1 LKIRKAYRRKI
12 MRDAILEFVKLCS
25 ETLPIREPIY
35 EFGGYQ
41 VAGQEGWADLR
52 RFFPGKTYIGTDMR
66 EGPGVDMILDLHNIG
81 LSSESVGTVLMLD
94 TLEHVEFPR
103 KAMEEVHRI
112 LMPEGLVIMSSVMDF
127 PIHATPYDYW
137 RFTPEAFRSLLGFF
151 EQSWVGFSGKRL
163 FPHSILGIGCKKGTI
178 QQEFFEEFEKRFSA
192 WKDFWDIATTSG
204 WRRVLK
210 AVVGCLR
217 FELYYKKR

>member
-1 LKIRKAYRRKI
+1 

-52 RFFPGKTYIGTDMR
+52 RFFPGKTYVGTDMR
-66 EGPGVDMILDLHNIG
+66 EGPGVDMIVNLHDIQ
-81 LSSESVGTVLMLD
+81 LPSDSVGTVLMLD
-94 TLEHVEFPR
+94 TMEHVEFPQ
-103 KAMEEVHRI
+103 KAMEGIYRI

-127 PIHATPYDYW
+127 PIHDTPYDYW
-137 RFTPEAFRSLLGFF
+137 RFTPEAFRSLLKPFG
-151 EQSWVGFSGKRL
+151 ESWVGFSGKRL